1 MDTVW
6 IKHPRLPDNAPV
18 EVPATALA
26 EHQRAGWEQ
35 TEAPPPPPPPLPEPD
50 PDPDAPTTD
59 QPTDEEA
66 PADAGASA
74 LEDQSPRRRRASTEE
89 SK

>member
-6 IKHPRLPDNAPV
+6 IKHPRLPDNPPA
-18 EVPATALA
+18 EVPDTALA
-26 EHQRAGWEQ
+26 GWQQAGWEQ
-35 TEAPPPPPPPLPEPD
+35 TDPPPPLEPEPD
-50 PDPDAPTTD
+50 PDAPPTD
-59 QPTDEEA
+59 EQPTDEA

-74 LEDQSPRRRRASTEE
+74 FPESPRRRRARTEE